1 MIYKVHN
8 QRHLNDVG
16 INNKCSFHM
25 RFISHG
31 KVCDVIIDE
40 VNYYETWW

>member
-8 QRHLNDVG
+8 QRHLDDVSV
-16 INNKCSFHM
+16 NNKCSFHM